1 METDA
6 PLSGADRIAELA
18 DELDPLLAALQ
29 ALLPDQ
35 IGDPTVGTT
44 AHRKNTVGSPAPWHA
59 QAAAALMD
67 IHEGVRRME
76 ASMRIDISGQPGRRR
91 GGSTANTAAALASLV
106 RLGYGLDDRR
116 ARYYAR
122 ILQIW
127 ITHAQQLRDI
137 DEAPRWIA
145 IHVPKGQLPPTCP
158 YCSTYSLRVAENS
171 GAVRCINRRCLDTT
185 GKRPYGLLE
194 RGQYTGRP
202 LLAFADG
209 REIHYQD
216 QEAS

>member
-6 PLSGADRIAELA
+6 PVSGADRIAELA
-18 DELDPLLAALQ
+18 DDLGPLLAALQ

-35 IGDPTVGTT
+35 IGDPTVGMT

-91 GGSTANTAAALASLV
+91 GGSAANTAAALTSLV
-106 RLGYGLDDRR
+106 RLGYGLD
-116 ARYYAR
+116 A
-122 ILQIW
+122 IW

-145 IHVPKGQLPPTCP
+145 IHVPTGQLPPTCP
-158 YCSTYSLRVAENS
+158 YCSTYSLRVASNS
-171 GAVRCINRRCLDTT
+171 GAVRCANRRCLDTQ
-185 GKRPYGLLE
+185 GKRPYGVIE

-202 LLAFADG
+202 LVAFADG